1 MPGVKISQVVITQRK
16 LNQNRKYFI
25 LWRKGLARGLKK
37 QRWKIL
43 CTVSVRDIIKL
54 SQRHLVDCLQ
64 ALLIWPF
71 IPNLTEIF
79 DRSVLK
85 LTYPLKVKFW
95 PARALSRTAKFS
107 PLLIHFKRESHM
119 ILTPFSM
126 SQNHLVLWF
135 ILYLHNF
142 NLSKIFRGYVMT
154 AGCLSVKLRTLLYA
168 DLQKTSLK
176 KLSIVQI

>member
-1 MPGVKISQVVITQRK
+1 MRKTRYSTTWNIPLSITFSLLHFMLYRGKSITFVTVCQEWRFRKVVITQRK
-16 LNQNRKYFI
+16 LYQNRKYFI

-126 SQNHLVLWF
+126 SQNRPGPLIHTVF
-135 ILYLHNF
+135 AQF
-142 NLSKIFRGYVMT
+142 
-154 AGCLSVKLRTLLYA
+154 
-168 DLQKTSLK
+168 
-176 KLSIVQI
+176 